1 MKSNFIKRITIAVSV
16 VLFLG
21 LTTPQSCFAQTEE
34 KRLVAPVWEGKVSEW
49 NGFNKTDFKF
59 ENRDAYV
66 VSPKTPAPG
75 NPWVWRARF
84 PGFHAE
90 ADLILLAPG
99 FSIVFNFSSPSDCFA
114 TNLGTSSIMDVIV
127 CFHLFEMK
135 I

>member
-21 LTTPQSCFAQTEE
+21 LTTHSSCSAQTEE

-90 ADLILLAPG
+90 ADLILLTRG
-99 FSIVFNFSSPSDCFA
+99 FHIAYVNTNGLLGSPKAMEVWNNFYQHLT
-114 TNLGTSSIMDVIV
+114 TNGLA
-127 CFHLFEMK
+127 K
-135 I
+135 